1 MESAEVDADC
11 EAGTRVRYFYVLE
24 TRNKMKTFKENGV
37 EYSIRQDMGRKG
49 IQYKARYVSDPTVTE
64 AWVFLPG
71 RKHTR
76 KQIVAAIDRVNT
88 YNELDE

>member
-1 MESAEVDADC
+1 MLD
-11 EAGTRVRYFYVLE
+11 FYAKQCKI
-24 TRNKMKTFKENGV
+24 TKSQHKQQKRRNKMKTFKENGV